1 MSFTYFNTMCFY
13 NRFNLFNLCVQ
24 PCLFHTMFKAWLI
37 CFYMSSIHTQPASSY
52 WFNPSRT
59 APVSLPPQVL
69 FPRRP
74 GWAMSTRT
82 FNALVEPPGGGGRRV
97 LPQLSMPP
105 TIAHPFESSW
115 NVLCLLCL
123 FFSGKNAHVH
133 CNVLLMRDPVIG
145 LRISKTLQCTCAFF
159 QKKTITTNTKRL
171 MKTRRGGQ

>member
-82 FNALVEPPGGGGRRV
+82 FNALVEPPGGRGPTRFTTTFDAADYCPPLRV
-97 LPQLSMPP
+97 FMKR
-105 TIAHPFESSW
+105 F
-115 NVLCLLCL
+115 VFVMFV
-123 FFSGKNAHVH
+123 FFWK
-133 CNVLLMRDPVIG
+133 
-145 LRISKTLQCTCAFF
+145 KCTCALQRF
-159 QKKTITTNTKRL
+159 TNARSGH
-171 MKTRRGGQ
+171 RIAH